1 MTDSDP
7 VNRFSAKEALDRLGT
22 VVHSMA
28 PEALL
33 IEPKLRPNPE

>member
-22 VVHSMA
+22 AVHSMA

-33 IEPKLRPNPE
+33 IEPKLRPHPE